1 MTARVTAGECGR
13 EAQKCIDESTKTH
26 ASFGVSA
33 DWLVLAELWTR
44 MAEALTIEEGHP
56 PADDARSRPP
66 SMHHW
71 AIDCRA
77 SGLLSYGCVEDF
89 VIDDFSGAP
98 LSHRWCDG
106 YLLKLQASRRYSFNR
121 QARQAIRLVL

>member
-26 ASFGVSA
+26 ASFRVSA

-56 PADDARSRPP
+56 PADDAPD
-66 SMHHW
+66 H
-71 AIDCRA
+71 DLRA
-77 SGLLSYGCVEDF
+77 CTIG
-89 VIDDFSGAP
+89 
-98 LSHRWCDG
+98 
-106 YLLKLQASRRYSFNR
+106 Q
-121 QARQAIRLVL
+121 